1 MKCELS
7 ACYFWKKNKVRHLEF
22 GKVEVDLSKEEM
34 IRLQEDPQAR
44 VLLFKERMGCGIDEI
59 LGNGVQ
65 LKMLPA

>member
-7 ACYFWKKNKVRHLEF
+7 ASYSWRKNKVRHLEF
-22 GKVEVDLSKEEM
+22 GKVEVDLSGEDM
-34 IRLQEDPQAR
+34 LRLQEDPQAR

-59 LGNGVQ
+59 LENGVH

>member
-1 MKCELS
+1 MICELS
-7 ACYFWKKNKVRHLEF
+7 ASYSWKKNRVRHLEF
-22 GKVEVDLSKEEM
+22 GKVELDLSREEM
-34 IRLQEDPQAR
+34 TRLQKDPQAR